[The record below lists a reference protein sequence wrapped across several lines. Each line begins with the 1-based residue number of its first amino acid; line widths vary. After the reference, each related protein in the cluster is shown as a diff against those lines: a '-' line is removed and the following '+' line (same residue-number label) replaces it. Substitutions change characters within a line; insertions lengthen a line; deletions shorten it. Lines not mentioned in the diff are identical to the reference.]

1 MEGVMKVLENLLYN
15 EEHEWVKLEGDVATF
30 GITDYAQNMLGGIVY
45 VELPEEEDEVE
56 KGESFITIESV
67 KAATDVLSPVDG
79 EVVEVNEDL
88 DDSPE
93 ALNETPYESWIVKIK
108 LEDASQLDSWMD
120 KAAYE
125 AFCEKEA

>member
-1 MEGVMKVLENLLYN
+1 MKVLENLLYN
-15 EEHEWVKLEGDVATF
+15 EEHEWIKLEGDVATF

-93 ALNETPYESWIVKIK
+93 ALNESPYESWIVKIK

>member
-1 MEGVMKVLENLLYN
+1 MKVLENLLYN

-79 EVVEVNEDL
+79 EVLEVNEDL